1 MGQSR
6 QKLALVLFAAVS
18 VFPPLM
24 AGCRDQET
32 VVYNQWEHETHRPHV
47 DLNRRTA
54 AEQKEYR
61 DWRDHQ
67 PERH

>member
-1 MGQSR
+1 MAS
-6 QKLALVLFAAVS
+6 AL
-18 VFPPLM
+18 LM
-24 AGCRDQET
+24 TGCRDRET

-47 DLNRRTA
+47 DLNKRTPD
-54 AEQKEYR
+54 EQKEYR